1 MQVRFGWMLPLVAAQ
16 LAIGTAAAQAPSK
29 IGIINVQAAIVSTE
43 DGKRALSGL
52 ETKFG
57 PRRKELEK
65 KQQDIQQLQAQLQ
78 KGGTV
83 LGEDQKRK
91 LMGDIDSRTKSFNR
105 EVEDAQ
111 AEVEQEQGKIYQELG
126 QKMMGVID
134 KYARDK
140 GFAVILDV
148 STQQSPV
155 LYAANDTDVTK
166 DIIEL
171 YNKTAVTAA
180 PASAGSP
187 PPAPAGAAPAAP
199 RPATPI
205 VPLPKKK

>member
-1 MQVRFGWMLPLVAAQ
+1 MLPLLAAQ
-16 LAIGTAAAQAPSK
+16 FVGTAAAQAPSK
-29 IGIINVQAAIVSTE
+29 IGIINIQAAIVSTD
-43 DGKRALSGL
+43 DGKKALGDL
-52 ETKFG
+52 ESRFG

-83 LGEDQKRK
+83 LGDDQKRK
-91 LMGDIDSRTKSFNR
+91 LMGDIDAKTKSFNR

-111 AEVEQEQGKIYQELG
+111 AEVEQEQGKIYQQLG

-148 STQQSPV
+148 STQQTPV
-155 LYAANDTDVTK
+155 LYAANDVDVTK
-166 DIIEL
+166 EIIEL
-171 YNKTAVTAA
+171 YNKSTGAAAA
-180 PASAGSP
+180 PAA
-187 PPAPAGAAPAAP
+187 AAPAAP
-199 RPATPI
+199 APAAPA
-205 VPLPKKK
+205 PKKK

>member
-1 MQVRFGWMLPLVAAQ
+1 MQVRIGWVLPLVAAQ
-16 LAIGTAAAQAPSK
+16 LVVGTALAQSPSK
-29 IGIINVQAAIVSTE
+29 IGIINVQAAIVNTD
-43 DGKRALSGL
+43 DGKKALGNL
-52 ETKFG
+52 ETRFG
-57 PRRKELEK
+57 PKRKQLEAR
-65 KQQDIQQLQAQLQ
+65 QGEIQQLQAQLQ

-83 LGEDQKRK
+83 LGDEQKRK

-148 STQQSPV
+148 STQQTPV
-155 LYAANDTDVTK
+155 LYAANDVDVTK

-171 YNKTAVTAA
+171 YNKTSATAA
-180 PASAGSP
+180 PA
-187 PPAPAGAAPAAP
+187 PAGGAAAPAVPKPAAP
-199 RPATPI
+199 API
-205 VPLPKKK
+205 VPMPKKK